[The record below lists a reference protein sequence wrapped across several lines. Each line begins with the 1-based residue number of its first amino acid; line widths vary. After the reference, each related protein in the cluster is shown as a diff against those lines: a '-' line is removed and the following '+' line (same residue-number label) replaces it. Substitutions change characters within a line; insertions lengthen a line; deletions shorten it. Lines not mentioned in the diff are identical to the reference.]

1 MGYIEGAK
9 REQQM
14 MFPAT
19 VEEYVGENNE
29 VRAVAAFIECLRF
42 EELGFVRSE
51 PAVEGRP
58 GYDPRVLL
66 GIYIWG
72 HLNRIR
78 SSRRLEREC
87 SRNVE
92 LMWLTGLLR
101 PDFKTLCRFRQENAK
116 AIGKVL
122 VQFRMVCDGAGL
134 FGKELVAID
143 GSKFKAV
150 NSVDRNVTQKKL
162 AAMIEREKRAVQE
175 YLADLEKTD
184 GEDLCNGS
192 ELTADELKSR
202 IARLEENLK
211 QHEGLLGEMKASG
224 ENQRSLTDPD
234 ARLMKTAKGTAVCYN
249 IQTAVDSK
257 HKLIVEVEVT
267 NEAADQTLLPEMARK
282 AKDGLG
288 VDKLTVVADGGYFSN
303 DALKACED
311 ENITAY
317 VPIREAQDAERKGL
331 FSRKRFKYDE
341 ARDLYVCPSGD
352 EMTPTSKG
360 VKKSPRTTWEFL
372 LYTTRSC
379 GRCPVRSQC
388 TSSKTGRKIRRWV
401 HHAVLDRL
409 QTRLDENPDI
419 IRKRKALV
427 EHPFGTIKI
436 GMGHERLLTKGLRNV
451 ATEIKLTVLGYNFKR
466 VLSILGLETLIA
478 TLKSREFDVQRPQNL
493 LLRLKCAQ
501 DSLFAAKRNPMG
513 GHYHFLAQYFLA
525 TRKNVRS
532 VPKLHALA

>member
-1 MGYIEGAK
+1 MGYIEGAR

-19 VEEYVGENNE
+19 VDEYVGENNE

-42 EELGFVRSE
+42 DELGFVRSE

-66 GIYIWG
+66 AIYIWG

-87 SRNVE
+87 GRNVE
-92 LMWLTGLLR
+92 LMWLSGLLR
-101 PDFKTLCRFRQENAK
+101 PDFKTLCRFRQENTE

-122 VQFRMVCDGAGL
+122 VEFRLLCDRAGL

-150 NSVDRNVTQKKL
+150 NSTDRNVTQKKL
-162 AAMIEREKRAVQE
+162 AAMIERERRAVQE
-175 YLADLEKTD
+175 YLAELEKADTQD
-184 GEDLCNGS
+184 QGS
-192 ELTADELKSR
+192 GSDLTADELKNK
-202 IARLEENLK
+202 IVQLEVHLK
-211 QHEGLLGEMKASG
+211 EHEHLLAEMKESG
-224 ENQRSLTDPD
+224 EKQRSLTDPD
-234 ARLMKTAKGTAVCYN
+234 ARLMKTAKGTHVCYN
-249 IQTAVDSK
+249 VQTAVDSK

-267 NEAADQTLLPEMARK
+267 NEAADQTLLAEMARK
-282 AKDGLG
+282 AKHGLG
-288 VDKLTVVADGGYFSN
+288 LQELTVVADGGYFSN

-341 ARDLYVCPSGD
+341 ARDLYVCPEQA

-360 VKKSPRTTWEFL
+360 VKKSPRTSWEFL
-372 LYTTRSC
+372 LYTTRAC
-379 GRCPVRSQC
+379 AGCPVRSQC
-388 TSSKTGRKIRRWV
+388 TSSKTGRTIRRWV

-409 QTRLDENPDI
+409 QARLDENPDI

-436 GMGHERLLTKGLRNV
+436 AMGHERLLTKGIANV

-478 TLKSREFDVQRPQNL
+478 MIKSREFDVQRAQNSLLRPKHAQNL
-493 LLRLKCAQ
+493 L
-501 DSLFAAKRNPMG
+501 FGPKRNVIRD
-513 GHYHFLAQYFLA
+513 HYISWLNFSWL
-525 TRKNVRS
+525 RKNICFVQ
-532 VPKLHALA
+532 KLRAIA